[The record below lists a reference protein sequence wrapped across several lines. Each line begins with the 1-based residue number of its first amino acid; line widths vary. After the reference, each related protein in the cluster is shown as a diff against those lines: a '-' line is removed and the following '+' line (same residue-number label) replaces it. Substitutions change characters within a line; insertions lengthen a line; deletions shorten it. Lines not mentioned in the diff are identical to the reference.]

1 MTKGELASRVLK
13 LIGVNSRFAEA
24 DPSETQDTLKYM
36 EDWILANNAVGRRIG
51 YIVSDGE
58 PQATE
63 DSGIPGWAVMGVT
76 NSVAMYVAPYFEKM
90 IHPAIPRNA
99 SMGMQ
104 TIANR
109 TAEAEPVQYPGRFPR
124 GQGNHGLYGAKY
136 YHPYERVI
144 THNDFL
150 SDEND
155 TPVTP

>member
-1 MTKGELASRVLK
+1 MTKGDLANRILN
-13 LIGVNSRFAEA
+13 LIGINTRFVEA
-24 DPSETQDTLKYM
+24 DPGEIQDTLKYM
-36 EDWILANNAVGRRIG
+36 EDWILANNATGRRIG

-58 PQATE
+58 PDASE

-76 NSVAMYVAPYFEKM
+76 NSVAISVAPYFEKQV
-90 IHPAIPRNA
+90 HPGISRNA

-109 TAEAEPVQYPGRFPR
+109 TVEAEEVQYPSRFPR
-124 GQGNHGLYGAKY
+124 GQGNHTTHGRKY
-136 YHPYERVI
+136 YHPEDRII